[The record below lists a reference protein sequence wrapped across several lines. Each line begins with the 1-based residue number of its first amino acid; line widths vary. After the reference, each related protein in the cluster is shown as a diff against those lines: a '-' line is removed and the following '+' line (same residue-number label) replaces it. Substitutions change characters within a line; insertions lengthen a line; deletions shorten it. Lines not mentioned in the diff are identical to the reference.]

1 MLPAPLPYNKESTKI
16 KVNLCPL
23 TESRL
28 LTSRFIRC
36 CALFTEHVQATAAP
50 GHSVE
55 DSKALDCKI
64 EAIGSEG
71 PLAIEEQHRQNS
83 RAESREEDFSTRG
96 IIAKSGDD
104 ASKQQVATVALVQQ
118 AAAEPAGEH
127 AVGKSMDEPAEP
139 DEHRSG
145 SGAAEDNGDDKPGQQ
160 GAAQNHDNDMDGQ
173 QEAAQDGEAA
183 QQQDTEQKNDAGEEE
198 EHDDDEDLYSSR
210 PPAQPHDDNVSTQQG
225 ADADGRS
232 SAVAADDKSKKSVE
246 LVVVENPAGP
256 DDAKEVVEHDD
267 AKSKKSVEGCAL
279 PAGDLALQRVD
290 MVGSPT
296 TKTKMQNFFRVL
308 VAPKALVKGHQ
319 SHRL

>member
-1 MLPAPLPYNKESTKI
+1 MLPAPLPYNKESTKL

-23 TESRL
+23 TVSRL

-71 PLAIEEQHRQNS
+71 PLAIEEQQRQNTRS
-83 RAESREEDFSTRG
+83 ESREEDFSMRG
-96 IIAKSGDD
+96 IIAKPGDD
-104 ASKQQVATVALVQQ
+104 ASKQQVALVQQ

-127 AVGKSMDEPAEP
+127 VVGKSMDEPAEP

-145 SGAAEDNGDDKPGQQ
+145 RGAAEDNGDDKPGQQ
-160 GAAQNHDNDMDGQ
+160 GAPQNHDNDMDGQ

-183 QQQDTEQKNDAGEEE
+183 QQQDAEQKNGAGEEE
-198 EHDDDEDLYSSR
+198 EDDDDEDLYSSR

-232 SAVAADDKSKKSVE
+232 SAAAADDKSQKSVE
-246 LVVVENPAGP
+246 VVVVENSAGP
-256 DDAKEVVEHDD
+256 DDANKSKEVVEHDD
-267 AKSKKSVEGCAL
+267 AKSKKSVEDCAL

-308 VAPKALVKGHQ
+308 VAPQALVKGHQ
-319 SHRL
+319 SDRL